1 MAGACRAFTAVPV
14 EANEAQG
21 PELVLRK
28 HTSVVPVQVKPV
40 AATLAVQEIWYTVP
54 SDKRAFEGLACG
66 RMSTVGLATPL
77 LAIIASAT
85 QVQLSGRGLVT
96 GVQAQPGDTRLA
108 STPVNVI
115 AAVFPCLSV
124 TPAKLMRARPATP
137 RFVRRF
143 FF

>member
-1 MAGACRAFTAVPV
+1 MCPAQETREAHDHMAHA
-14 EANEAQG
+14 
-21 PELVLRK
+21 L
-28 HTSVVPVQVKPV
+28 
-40 AATLAVQEIWYTVP
+40 
-54 SDKRAFEGLACG
+54 GLPCLSLSCFALHP
-66 RMSTVGLATPL
+66 T
-77 LAIIASAT
+77 SAT

-143 FF
+143 CVVVIRGNKGCA